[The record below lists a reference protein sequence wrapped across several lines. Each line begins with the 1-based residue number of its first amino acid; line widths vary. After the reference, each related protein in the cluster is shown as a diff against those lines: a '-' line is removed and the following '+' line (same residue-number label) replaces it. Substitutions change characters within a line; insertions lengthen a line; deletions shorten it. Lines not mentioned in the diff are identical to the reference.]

1 MRLRG
6 GRQPAEPLLRPFIV
20 VLKPKSSAFS
30 RVALLIRP
38 WCLAVAVSLLLVG
51 CDGSRSLVAPTEP
64 TNGALLTIAAIPA
77 SLPVYNRDEWRQW
90 IDADGDCQDTRAEVL
105 IEKSLFPVVFRDPRR
120 CAVDSGQWTSPYT
133 GSSNTQASDLDV
145 DHLVPLANA
154 HRSGAW
160 RWSLADKERFANDL
174 SDPEHLIAVESSVN
188 RSKGDQGPES
198 WRPPKRAYWCTYAR
212 AWIRIKRAWHLTA
225 TPEEWGALEGMLA
238 TCG

>member
-1 MRLRG
+1 M
-6 GRQPAEPLLRPFIV
+6 
-20 VLKPKSSAFS
+20 
-30 RVALLIRP
+30 
-38 WCLAVAVSLLLVG
+38 
-51 CDGSRSLVAPTEP
+51 APTEP
-64 TNGALLTIAAIPA
+64 TNGALLTIATIPA
-77 SLPVYNRDEWRQW
+77 SLPAYNRGEWRQW

-105 IEKSLFPVVFRDPRR
+105 IEESLLPVVFEVPRR
-120 CAVDSGQWTSPYT
+120 CTVDGGQWTRPHT
-133 GSSNTQASDLDV
+133 GSTKTQASDLDV

-154 HRSGAW
+154 HHSGAW

-212 AWIRIKRAWHLTA
+212 AWIRIKTAWHLTA